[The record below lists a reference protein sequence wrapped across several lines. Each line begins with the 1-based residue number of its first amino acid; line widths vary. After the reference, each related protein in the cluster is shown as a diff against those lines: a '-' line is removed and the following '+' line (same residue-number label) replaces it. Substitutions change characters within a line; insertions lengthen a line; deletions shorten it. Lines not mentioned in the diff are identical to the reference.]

1 MLKRIVLVALTTV
14 LFNVFSWGQDN
25 PVILTVNGEEIR
37 KDEFIYTY
45 TKNDKNAKFDRASLD
60 DYMKL
65 FVNYKL
71 KVAEARDL
79 GYDTIPELQRELAGY
94 KAKSAEKYLTDS
106 EVNEKLVREA
116 YERKKYE
123 IKASHILFTG
133 KNAYNQAIVARKEIM
148 DGADFEEIA
157 RKKSQDPSVVDN
169 GGSLG
174 YFSAFQMVYAFE
186 EAAYNMKIGEVSEPV
201 KTQFGYHLLKVYDRR
216 ENPGRIQVA
225 HIYAKVPKEG
235 SEKEIKDAEDKI
247 NEIYQLLKNQKGSF
261 EELAKQYSDD
271 NTSNQK
277 GGELAPFT
285 SGRMVPEFE
294 SVAFALKNDGDIS
307 EPFRTSYGWH
317 IVKKLNQEPIG
328 TFESMKAEL
337 ESKIQKGEG
346 NNKSKELFVEKLKK
360 KYRFRNKAKRWIKDS
375 YNEEAKGR
383 LNVDDNKKAFT
394 YKKEKGFFK
403 KKTIVTAGEFKEY
416 LVSAN
421 PKSNIDIKDF
431 YKDFVTNYFL
441 DYEKSML
448 YTNYPEYKALMQ
460 EFSDGIILFAIA
472 NDKLWKK
479 SSEDTTGLKEYFK
492 TNQSNYQW
500 TKRLDVEIYS
510 SAKINIIK
518 EAIAMA
524 KDSTKTAQEILTYSN
539 KESQLNMNVEK
550 GKYEISKKEILQ
562 KFTLQ
567 VGVSDFI
574 LDDGKFIFVRVFE
587 VMEPHAKELR
597 DTRGAA
603 ISDYQNYLELEWIR
617 NLKATYPVVINQDAL
632 NALIK

>member
-1 MLKRIVLVALTTV
+1 M
-14 LFNVFSWGQDN
+14 
-25 PVILTVNGEEIR
+25 ILN
-37 KDEFIYTY
+37 F
-45 TKNDKNAKFDRASLD
+45 
-60 DYMKL
+60 
-65 FVNYKL
+65 
-71 KVAEARDL
+71 
-79 GYDTIPELQRELAGY
+79 
-94 KAKSAEKYLTDS
+94 
-106 EVNEKLVREA
+106 
-116 YERKKYE
+116 
-123 IKASHILFTG
+123 
-133 KNAYNQAIVARKEIM
+133 
-148 DGADFEEIA
+148 
-157 RKKSQDPSVVDN
+157 
-169 GGSLG
+169 
-174 YFSAFQMVYAFE
+174 
-186 EAAYNMKIGEVSEPV
+186 
-201 KTQFGYHLLKVYDRR
+201 
-216 ENPGRIQVA
+216 
-225 HIYAKVPKEG
+225 
-235 SEKEIKDAEDKI
+235 
-247 NEIYQLLKNQKGSF
+247 IYQLLKNQKGSF

-562 KFTLQ
+562 KFTQQ